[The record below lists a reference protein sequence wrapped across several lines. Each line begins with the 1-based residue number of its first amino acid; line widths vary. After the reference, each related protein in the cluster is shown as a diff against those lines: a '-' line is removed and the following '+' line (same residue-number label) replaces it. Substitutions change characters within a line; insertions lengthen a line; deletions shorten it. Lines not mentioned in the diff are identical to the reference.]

1 MMLQNKKGS
10 ETEWICAWVPYTN
23 SVCVCVCVC
32 VCVRER
38 ERERETEKHHHRK
51 YQNKE
56 MKMYICM
63 KCA

>member
-38 ERERETEKHHHRK
+38 EREREREKQK
-51 YQNKE
+51 NTIIESTKI
-56 MKMYICM
+56 K
-63 KCA
+63 K